1 MPKGRDDLVRIDVA
15 GVVHPVGETA
25 RVRLQGRAGTFHV
38 LPAPS
43 HMVVLRQAEGEAGVE
58 TRTCLLSGEIRD
70 AGALC
75 DVASFLGVTPHK
87 GELVVIDAGAS
98 RSVFVDGGY
107 VVGARSS
114 VASERLGEVLY
125 AHGVLDETKL
135 ASSQEL
141 AGKQH
146 LRLGEAAVQL
156 GFVDRER
163 LFGLMAVQTQEI
175 FHATLLASSGAFYFL
190 DSFDES
196 ELEARHRLS
205 IATLVREGVRRMHET
220 RFFRARIPS
229 PQHVPVAVAQTPQS
243 EPELSPVFAAIDGER
258 SIADIG
264 RALGLGEFEVTR
276 AVFQLVQGGHATI
289 GPPRIR
295 PAAAVEVFNG
305 AIALLL
311 RELDA
316 IDEGDAV
323 RLQLASRVA
332 SSAPLTHVLSG
343 AGPSDDG
350 TFDAARVLANLAQI
364 PGAAAA
370 RTRAEAAL
378 GRLLHEH
385 ASYALFLARPHL
397 PRAQGRVAED
407 SVRSPVSL
415 VVSGMLEPIAP
426 HGPPEL
432 PPGARTDTPRGRG
445 GAGEGT

>member
-1 MPKGRDDLVRIDVA
+1 MAKGRDDLVRIDIT

-38 LPAPS
+38 LPAPP
-43 HMVVLRQAEGEAGVE
+43 HMVVLHQAEGEGIE

-75 DVASFLGVTPHK
+75 DVASFLGATPHK
-87 GELVVIDAGAS
+87 GELVVLDAGAS
-98 RSVFVDGGY
+98 RSVFIDSGY

-114 VASERLGEVLY
+114 VASERLGEVLT
-125 AHGVLDETKL
+125 AHGVLDDARL
-135 ASSQEL
+135 ASCQEL
-141 AGKQH
+141 AAGQH

-190 DSFDES
+190 ESFDET
-196 ELEARHRLS
+196 ELDARHRLS

-229 PQHVPVAVAQTPQS
+229 PLHVPAAVAQPPPL
-243 EPELSPVFAAIDGER
+243 EPELSQVFAAIDGER

-276 AVFQLVQGGHATI
+276 AVFQLVQAGYAAI

-295 PAAAVEVFNG
+295 PGAAVEVFNG
-305 AIALLL
+305 AVALLL

-332 SSAPLTHVLSG
+332 SSAPLTRLLSG

-350 TFDAARVLANLAQI
+350 TFDVARVLQNLAQL
-364 PGAAAA
+364 PDAP
-370 RTRAEAAL
+370 RAKAEESL
-378 GRLLHEH
+378 GRWLHEH

-397 PRAQGRVAED
+397 RRAQDRVAGG
-407 SVRSPVSL
+407 SPRSPVSQ

-426 HGPPEL
+426 RDPPRDRGS
-432 PPGARTDTPRGRG
+432 PGK
-445 GAGEGT
+445 GT